1 MAQRVFLVQWDEQA
15 AARQA
20 DELRSAG
27 YDVDVASADVG
38 AAYDRIKAEPPA
50 AVIVDLGSKP
60 SHGRQ
65 VLGALADTRAT
76 AQIPV
81 LILSEGEAADAQP
94 VAERLRAIL
103 PS

>member
-1 MAQRVFLVQWDEQA
+1 VRIFLVQWDGQLAE
-15 AARQA
+15 RQA

-27 YDVDVASADVG
+27 YDVDVESADGG
-38 AAYDRIKAEPPA
+38 AACERITAEPPA

-76 AQIPV
+76 AQIPILV
-81 LILSEGEAADAQP
+81 LDEGEAAGAQP